1 MSNVT
6 QPFGLRP
13 VRYMDGT
20 PWNGATVKM
29 WVDDGY
35 ATALYVGDAVTY
47 SATAADKLASAKYPT
62 VIQASAG
69 TTNIIK
75 GVIVSFDPDPTNLE
89 RTYRAAST
97 SRFANVVIPTP
108 YLVFQVR
115 DDGGG
120 TPAATFP
127 MGNAN
132 FEVGTGSTV
141 TGLSGFALDFS
152 AAAPTT
158 TQAHQAHILG
168 LSDLEDNELGD
179 YAIWDVIINTC
190 QNATGIFLGVTGA

>member
-1 MSNVT
+1 MSNAT
-6 QPFGLRP
+6 TPFGLRP
-13 VRYMDGT
+13 VRYRDGT
-20 PWNGATVKM
+20 PWNGATVRA

-35 ATALYVGDAVTY
+35 ATAMYVGDAVTY
-47 SATAADKLASAKYPT
+47 SATAADKEATAKYPT
-62 VIQASAG
+62 IIMASAG
-69 TTNIIK
+69 TTYVIR
-75 GVIVSFDPDPTNLE
+75 GVIVSFDADPTNLE
-89 RTYRAAST
+89 RIYRAAST
-97 SRFANVVIPTP
+97 SRWANIVIPTP
-108 YLVFQVR
+108 ELVFQVR

-132 FEVGTGSTV
+132 FEVGSGSTV

-158 TQAHQAHILG
+158 TQAHQAHVLG
-168 LSDLEDNELGD
+168 LADIEDNELGD

-190 QNATGIFLGVTGA
+190 YNATGIYLGVTGA

>member
-1 MSNVT
+1 MSNAT
-6 QPFGLRP
+6 TPFGLKP
-13 VRYMDGT
+13 VRYRDGT
-20 PWNGATVKM
+20 PWNGATVRAY
-29 WVDDGY
+29 VDDGY
-35 ATALYVGDAVTY
+35 ATALYIGDGVTY
-47 SATAADKLASAKYPT
+47 SNTAADKLTTAKYPT
-62 VIQASAG
+62 IVQASAG
-69 TTNIIK
+69 TTNVIR
-75 GVIVSFDPDPTNLE
+75 GVIVSFEPNPDNL
-89 RTYRAAST
+89 TQKYRPASQ
-97 SRFANVVIPTP
+97 SRYCNIVIPTP
-108 YLVFQVR
+108 ELVFQVR

-168 LSDLEDNELGD
+168 LADIEDNELGD

-190 QNATGIFLGVTGA
+190 YNATGIYLGVTGS